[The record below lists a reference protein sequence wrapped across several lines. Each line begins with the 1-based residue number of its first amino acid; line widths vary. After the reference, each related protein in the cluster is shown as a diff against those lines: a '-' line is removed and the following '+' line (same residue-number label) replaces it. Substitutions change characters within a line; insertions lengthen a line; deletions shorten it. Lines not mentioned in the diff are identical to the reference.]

1 MASVAAAVYVSVASV
16 KIPVVFAPMER
27 AIPVFPALER
37 RLIVVV
43 FVIEFDVILHITN
56 LTRTRTNGTKGHSVN

>member
-1 MASVAAAVYVSVASV
+1 MLSV

-43 FVIEFDVILHITN
+43 FVIEFDVILLH
-56 LTRTRTNGTKGHSVN
+56 